1 MVLEEEIEFTR
12 QRLEDYEGKV
22 EKWER
27 ILNGPSLEERREG
40 VEQELEV
47 PKRVMLAG

>member
-27 ILNGPSLEERREG
+27 ILNGPSLEQTREG
-40 VEQELEV
+40 VEQQLEV